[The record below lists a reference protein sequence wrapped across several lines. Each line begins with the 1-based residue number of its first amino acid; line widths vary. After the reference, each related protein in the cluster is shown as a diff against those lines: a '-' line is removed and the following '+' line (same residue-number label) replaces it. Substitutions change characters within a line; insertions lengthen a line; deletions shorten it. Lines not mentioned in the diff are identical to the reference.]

1 MIGSFT
7 QGDEPSQ
14 GVDIWQWGITSSINN
29 DTILNIFSNCN
40 YNNVNLTVT
49 DSAGCTATY
58 DDSVFVYCNPNV
70 EIYAEDKCFDN
81 QPINFIDTSIAGTGG
96 IASWEWQIS
105 GGTYNSLD
113 TNTTQDPQFTFDIC
127 EEKTITLTVIDSLSC
142 TDTDSATVNIW
153 CLPDAIFSVDNV
165 CEGLQTLFDASSS
178 TAIIDTFI
186 WSFSNGITSAP
197 QISPTFSYDFINCGN
212 YSADLLVIDNHGCK
226 DSSNTEFFDVYCPPI
241 ADFSFSTVCEDSAT
255 TIWSNS
261 QQGSLPSAII
271 DTWNWTYDDT
281 TSNDLSLIHI

>member
-1 MIGSFT
+1 QSTPINGMSWQWIIDPEFGNYINSDSTDQDVTFQFDTCGTFDIKLRLIGADCNDSITKKIQVNCLPSVSFNSNTVCQGLESELIGSFT

-14 GVDIWQWGITSSINN
+14 GVDSWQWGITSSINN

-165 CEGLQTLFDASSS
+165 CE
-178 TAIIDTFI
+178 
-186 WSFSNGITSAP
+186 
-197 QISPTFSYDFINCGN
+197 
-212 YSADLLVIDNHGCK
+212 
-226 DSSNTEFFDVYCPPI
+226 
-241 ADFSFSTVCEDSAT
+241 
-255 TIWSNS
+255 
-261 QQGSLPSAII
+261 
-271 DTWNWTYDDT
+271 
-281 TSNDLSLIHI
+281 